1 MKKPF
6 ILLFIITCSTIV
18 QAQKLRKFGAITK
31 DEIAMTQ
38 YDKDPDA
45 KAVVLYELGKS
56 DVTYNANTGLNIL
69 YKVHRVIKIFEDD
82 VFHRGDITIR
92 YPDNSAVSGLKAVT
106 YNVKNGKLEKSPLNK
121 ADIFNTKLANGIH
134 EKKFAM
140 PDLAPGCIIE
150 YTYTIKTGNFFSLNN
165 WYFQSTIPTIWSEY
179 RISYPEWFKY
189 TTLSQGY
196 LSFYI
201 STKNE
206 ANFNIGGQSVMGWAH
221 RYVIKDAPAFKT
233 EKYTSNYKNF
243 LAKIDFE
250 LAAIQIY
257 PSPGNAGYFQQFFSD
272 FEAIRTTLLDD
283 LNFGKRL
290 KSAGFMKE
298 EIAQVKANSKSE
310 EEAMAA
316 LYKKVR
322 DHANWNNRY
331 SMYADISAHGVYN
344 GKEAASADINLF
356 LTAVMRE
363 AGFDASPVI
372 LSTRDHGFVHPVYP
386 LIQKY
391 NHVICQ
397 IKHGEKTYLL
407 DAIDK
412 KIPFN
417 MLPENDLNDR
427 GRLISEKGSKWVKLK
442 PTQPYGTFIKTN
454 MTITD
459 EGTLEGEMDVQYS
472 GYAAVS
478 VRKEIDT
485 EGLDH
490 HKNSLASSSEGWDIR
505 EHTVKGLEED
515 NKPVEEHLEVS
526 QEGSVENL
534 GDIIYLNPIIAA
546 ADKENPFKMK
556 ERLYPVDY
564 AYPYI
569 TDLTFTYKIPEG
581 FKLDDK
587 PADASFALPNKWG
600 TYDYTSTFEGNTL
613 VVKSVFRIN
622 RPVFEAKYYQKL
634 KDFYDQVVAKQA
646 EQFVFKSAGE

>member
-1 MKKPF
+1 MKKPL
-6 ILLFIITCSTIV
+6 ILLFIFTFSTFV
-18 QAQKLRKFGAITK
+18 QAQKLRKFGAISK

-45 KAVVLYELGKS
+45 KAVILYELGKS
-56 DVTYNANTGLNIL
+56 DVTYNENTGFAVVL
-69 YKVHRVIKIFEDD
+69 KVHRVIKIFEDD
-82 VFHRGDITIR
+82 EFHRGDVTII
-92 YPDNSAVSGLKAVT
+92 YPDNSAISRLKAVT
-106 YNVKNGKLEKSPLNK
+106 YNIKNGKLEESTLSK
-121 ADIFNTKLANGIH
+121 ADIFDTKLINGLK
-134 EKKFAM
+134 EKKFSM

-150 YTYTIKTGNFFSLNN
+150 YTYTLKAGSFFSLNN

-196 LSFYI
+196 LSFGI
-201 STKNE
+201 STKKE
-206 ANFNIGGQSVMGWAH
+206 ANFNIGGQTVMGWAH
-221 RYVIKDAPAFKT
+221 RYVIQDAPAFKI

-250 LAAIQIY
+250 LAAIQIP
-257 PSPGNAGYFQQFFSD
+257 PSPGYSGYFQQYFSD
-272 FEAIRTTLLDD
+272 FEAIRTKLLDD

-298 EIAQVKANSKSE
+298 EIARVKASSKSD
-310 EEAMAA
+310 EEAMAT

-322 DHANWNNRY
+322 DHAKWNGQY

-386 LIQKY
+386 LMQKY

-407 DAIDK
+407 DATDK
-412 KIPFN
+412 MMPFN

-459 EGTLEGEMDVQYS
+459 EGTLEGDMDVQYS

-490 HKNSLASSSEGWDIR
+490 HKSSLASSSEGWNIDEFEVQGI
-505 EHTVKGLEED
+505 EDQEEPI
-515 NKPVEEHLEVS
+515 KEHLVVS

-546 ADKENPFKMK
+546 AEKENPFKME

-581 FKLDDK
+581 YKLDDK
-587 PADASFALPNKWG
+587 PADANFTLPNKWG
-600 TYDYTSTFEGNTL
+600 SYDYTSTFEGNTL